1 MKTHVVLFTALLFLQ
16 GCSYAISPG
25 MADKADKTVTFEK
38 LQDDPEAFKGKLI
51 ILGGTITQITAVN
64 QGMLIEVDQKQL
76 DYWGKPVRTSHIG
89 GRFIAFHPGYLN
101 AMIYGQGVEITIAG
115 EVLGLTSPMIGD
127 RQSQYPIIH
136 VKELKRWEQER
147 KSRDSPQWID
157 PLYDP
162 AGRSRPE

>member
-1 MKTHVVLFTALLFLQ
+1 MKMLVILFAAALLLQ
-16 GCSYAISPG
+16 GCSYAISPN
-25 MADKADKTVTFEK
+25 MADKADKTLSFEK
-38 LQDDPEAFKGKLI
+38 LQADPEAFTGRLL
-51 ILGGTITQITAVN
+51 ILGGTIAEITAIN

-76 DYWGKPVRTSHIG
+76 DYWGKPVRTSRTG
-89 GRFIAFHPGYLN
+89 GRFIVFHPGYLN
-101 AMIYGQGVEITIAG
+101 TMIYGQGVDITIAG

-127 RQSQYPIIH
+127 RPSLYPIIL
-136 VKELKRWEQER
+136 VKELKRWERER